1 MQKLIIKG
9 NKTLSGTIKI
19 SGSKNATL
27 PILASTILSDKKIEI
42 NNIPL
47 VKDVITMA
55 ELLKHIGSNIKINFK
70 KKKIIINNKEKF
82 LKTLAPYSFL
92 KTMRA
97 GVIVLGP
104 LLSKFGKAKVSLP
117 GGCAIGTRP
126 VDVHLYG
133 LKKLGAKI
141 KIKNGYIEA
150 EAKKGL
156 LGKKIKLPKIS
167 VGATENLIIAASY
180 AYGTTLIK
188 NCACE
193 PEILDLTNFL
203 KKMGVNIK
211 WIKKREIKIIGGKKF
226 KPVSYS
232 VMFDRI
238 EAGTFIIAGALIA
251 KKLKIVSLET
261 KIIKK
266 EIEILKKMG
275 IKFKINK
282 NEIVILNT
290 KNIKPIKI
298 KTEPYPG
305 FPTDLQAQIM
315 VLMTRAK
322 GISKIKEN
330 IFENRFMHVP
340 ELNRMGAKIKVS
352 GNLSKIDGVNSLY
365 GAEVMAT
372 DLRAS
377 VSLVLAGLIAKN
389 RTIIN
394 RVYHLDRGYEN
405 LENKLRKCGA
415 NISRTNY

>member
-1 MQKLIIKG
+1 MQKLIVKG
-9 NKTLSGTIKI
+9 KKNLSGVVKI

-27 PILASTILSDKKIEI
+27 PILAASILSDKKVEI

-47 VKDVITMA
+47 VKDVITMLG
-55 ELLKHIGSNIKINFK
+55 LLKHIGSDIRINSK
-70 KKKIIINNKEKF
+70 KKKILIHNKKRSF
-82 LKTLAPYSFL
+82 KTVAPYGLL

-104 LLSKFGKAKVSLP
+104 LLSKFGRATVSLP

-126 VDVHLYG
+126 VDVHLFG

-141 KIKNGYIEA
+141 KIKNGYILA

-156 LGKKIKLPKIS
+156 FGTRIKLPSIS
-167 VGATENLIIAASY
+167 VGATENVIIAASY
-180 AYGTTLIK
+180 AKGTSYIK

-193 PEILDLTNFL
+193 PEIKNLTDFL
-203 KKMGVNIK
+203 KKMGVKIQ
-211 WIKKREIKIIGGKKF
+211 WIGKRKIKIIGNQKLKS
-226 KPVSYS
+226 VNHS

-238 EAGTFIIAGALIA
+238 EAGTFIIAGALA
-251 KKLKIVSLET
+251 GQKLKIVGLES
-261 KIIKK
+261 KILKK
-266 EIEILKKMG
+266 ELIILKKMG
-275 IKFKINK
+275 VRFKIKK
-282 NEIVILNT
+282 NEITVFNS
-290 KNIKPIKI
+290 KNIKPISI
-298 KTEPYPG
+298 RTEPYPG

-315 VLMTRAK
+315 VLMIKAK
-322 GISKIKEN
+322 GVSKIKEN

-340 ELNRMGAKIKVS
+340 ELNRMGGKIKVI
-352 GNLSKIDGVNSLY
+352 GNSSTVDGPQELN

-405 LENKLRKCGA
+405 LEKKLRKCRA
-415 NISRTNY
+415 NISRLNY